1 MQSVNFTTNFQ
12 QMDPLQVILKYYK
25 PRSKA
30 YNILVTHCR
39 VVAEKALKIAEKH
52 KELMADSN
60 FIQEAASM
68 HDIGIFKTNSPQLF
82 CYGEYPYLCHG
93 YLGSELLVSEGYPE
107 HALVCERHIGV
118 GITTEEIIS
127 NNLPL
132 PLRDYVP
139 LSVEEQII
147 CFADTFFSKSGD
159 LMREKSIDEVR
170 KSIKRFGNSH
180 LARFN
185 EWCEIFC

>member
-1 MQSVNFTTNFQ
+1 
-12 QMDPLQVILKYYK
+12 MDPLQLVSKYYK
-25 PRSKA
+25 PGSKA

-39 VVAEKALKIAEKH
+39 VVADKALKIAQQH
-52 KELMADSN
+52 KELMADVD
-60 FIQEAASM
+60 FIQQAASM

-93 YLGSELLVSEGYPE
+93 YLGSELLVSEGYPD

-118 GITTEEIIS
+118 GITTEEIIA

-147 CFADTFFSKSGD
+147 CFADTFFSKNGD
-159 LMREKSIDEVR
+159 LMREKSLDEVR
-170 KSIKRFGNSH
+170 KSVKRFGQQH
-180 LARFN
+180 IVRFDR
-185 EWCEIFC
+185 WCEVFM